1 MKSAIVKKD
10 SETTGSELAVSGY
23 NYSFDMP
30 DESVTIVVT
39 FEGLPITIK
48 KAAADPC
55 AVINKEYTS
64 EAPLYDLT
72 RLVIINDAKEGT
84 VQYKE
89 DTTYDLPQGLKIED
103 GKIIGT
109 PTVLYENGKRTDI
122 HVTGKNG
129 TEAVLKLNVIVSTK
143 QQVQE
148 STSERLT
155 IDEEKKEIN
164 LNGTSAVIQEMKLAD
179 GTTVTGIYADDDQDG
194 KPDGKSAMYSADL
207 SDYVIK
213 GVDRQN
219 SDRSVRITMLSGSVG
234 TIYGAYNSQMSY
246 TDSDAVV
253 VDVQGGTVNNVY
265 GLGSGASLDG
275 CVAVKTG
282 KNATVGTAAIKD
294 ASYAFFAGSLLDK
307 AGAITLDKKYVV
319 NELLSGDSLVVKEFA
334 TIIANARVELTGT
347 FTLERG
353 TECTINKGVK
363 ADKFTTNGNLSKI
376 WFHDNCEFG
385 SFKPNYCWVTIEE
398 DAKLTADDIKAQ
410 NTSGKIIHKGVVSGK
425 TFNSTAKWLVI
436 GSFAED
442 TDISDWSKL
451 YFKVTATSNMEGIT
465 GYSSAE
471 DFGWSDSEDGNG
483 LDYYLPGNTTQNITY
498 VDVPGY
504 TAVLSVNGGEAVE
517 GDANGR
523 CALTFPQEKS
533 EIYVEYIAKQITCTK
548 QYSDPVVVKDTEYTA
563 EDPAYDLN
571 QLKLENDTS
580 LRYGSAKKYRIK
592 TGSKLPDGLILQ
604 DGKVVGTPADTAET
618 TETVFRITG
627 RNGSEAECKVVF
639 TVEEAGYKVTDLT
652 KELDVKEYS
661 DIDLKGHSVVI
672 MSDASDGSGK
682 KVSIYPDDD
691 HDGVADS
698 GRALKIGGKTSYDLS
713 SRSIYG
719 YKDNTPYEGD
729 ISIYMYGGSIGGL
742 FGAGTSSKGTAQAK
756 VDGTVSL
763 YVKGGTISYRT
774 AGAYNADVK
783 KVELYATGG
792 SFYQYVYGLQEASA
806 DDLVFHFTDKAHMA
820 QTPFGE
826 TYSMYFAKS
835 GTVRKNA
842 DIRIGASGSQ
852 VAFADYKTV

>member
-1 MKSAIVKKD
+1 M
-10 SETTGSELAVSGY
+10 
-23 NYSFDMP
+23 
-30 DESVTIVVT
+30 
-39 FEGLPITIK
+39 
-48 KAAADPC
+48 
-55 AVINKEYTS
+55 
-64 EAPLYDLT
+64 
-72 RLVIINDAKEGT
+72 IINDAKEGT

-109 PTVLYENGKRTDI
+109 PTVLYENGKQTDI

-179 GTTVTGIYADDDQDG
+179 SATVTGIYADDNQDG

-319 NELLSGDSLVVKEFA
+319 NELLSGDSLAVKEFA

-523 CALTFPQEKS
+523 CTLTFPQEKS

-548 QYSDPVVVKDTEYTA
+548 QYSDPVVVKDAEYTA

-580 LRYGSAKKYRIK
+580 LRYGSSKKYRIK
-592 TGSKLPDGLILQ
+592 AGSKLPDGLILQ

-618 TETVFRITG
+618 TETIFRITG

-672 MSDASDGSGK
+672 MPDASDGSGK
-682 KVSIYPDDD
+682 K
-691 HDGVADS
+691 
-698 GRALKIGGKTSYDLS
+698 
-713 SRSIYG
+713 
-719 YKDNTPYEGD
+719 
-729 ISIYMYGGSIGGL
+729 
-742 FGAGTSSKGTAQAK
+742 
-756 VDGTVSL
+756 
-763 YVKGGTISYRT
+763 
-774 AGAYNADVK
+774 
-783 KVELYATGG
+783 
-792 SFYQYVYGLQEASA
+792 YQ
-806 DDLVFHFTDKAHMA
+806 F
-820 QTPFGE
+820 
-826 TYSMYFAKS
+826 
-835 GTVRKNA
+835 
-842 DIRIGASGSQ
+842 IRMIIMM
-852 VAFADYKTV
+852 V

>member
-30 DESVTIVVT
+30 DEPVTIVVT

-64 EAPLYDLT
+64 EDPLYDLT

-89 DTTYDLPQGLKIED
+89 DDTYNLPDGLKIED
-103 GKIIGT
+103 GKIIGI

-219 SDRSVRITMLSGSVG
+219 SDRSVRVTMLSGSAG

-253 VDVQGGTVNNVY
+253 VDVQGGSVNNVY

-282 KNATVGTAAIKD
+282 KNAAVGTAAIKD

-307 AGAITLDKKYVV
+307 AGAITLDKKYVI
-319 NELLSGDSLVVKEFA
+319 NELLSGDSLAVKEFA

-385 SFKPNYCWVTIEE
+385 SFEPNYCWVTIEE

-410 NTSGKIIHKGVVSGK
+410 NTSGKI
-425 TFNSTAKWLVI
+425 
-436 GSFAED
+436 
-442 TDISDWSKL
+442 
-451 YFKVTATSNMEGIT
+451 
-465 GYSSAE
+465 
-471 DFGWSDSEDGNG
+471 
-483 LDYYLPGNTTQNITY
+483 LP
-498 VDVPGY
+498 
-504 TAVLSVNGGEAVE
+504 
-517 GDANGR
+517 
-523 CALTFPQEKS
+523 
-533 EIYVEYIAKQITCTK
+533 
-548 QYSDPVVVKDTEYTA
+548 
-563 EDPAYDLN
+563 
-571 QLKLENDTS
+571 
-580 LRYGSAKKYRIK
+580 
-592 TGSKLPDGLILQ
+592 
-604 DGKVVGTPADTAET
+604 
-618 TETVFRITG
+618 
-627 RNGSEAECKVVF
+627 
-639 TVEEAGYKVTDLT
+639 
-652 KELDVKEYS
+652 
-661 DIDLKGHSVVI
+661 
-672 MSDASDGSGK
+672 
-682 KVSIYPDDD
+682 
-691 HDGVADS
+691 
-698 GRALKIGGKTSYDLS
+698 
-713 SRSIYG
+713 
-719 YKDNTPYEGD
+719 
-729 ISIYMYGGSIGGL
+729 
-742 FGAGTSSKGTAQAK
+742 
-756 VDGTVSL
+756 
-763 YVKGGTISYRT
+763 
-774 AGAYNADVK
+774 
-783 KVELYATGG
+783 
-792 SFYQYVYGLQEASA
+792 
-806 DDLVFHFTDKAHMA
+806 
-820 QTPFGE
+820 
-826 TYSMYFAKS
+826 
-835 GTVRKNA
+835 
-842 DIRIGASGSQ
+842 
-852 VAFADYKTV
+852 

>member
-1 MKSAIVKKD
+1 
-10 SETTGSELAVSGY
+10 
-23 NYSFDMP
+23 
-30 DESVTIVVT
+30 
-39 FEGLPITIK
+39 
-48 KAAADPC
+48 
-55 AVINKEYTS
+55 
-64 EAPLYDLT
+64 
-72 RLVIINDAKEGT
+72 
-84 VQYKE
+84 
-89 DTTYDLPQGLKIED
+89 
-103 GKIIGT
+103 
-109 PTVLYENGKRTDI
+109 
-122 HVTGKNG
+122 
-129 TEAVLKLNVIVSTK
+129 
-143 QQVQE
+143 
-148 STSERLT
+148 
-155 IDEEKKEIN
+155 
-164 LNGTSAVIQEMKLAD
+164 MKLAD

-548 QYSDPVVVKDTEYTA
+548 QYSDPVVVK
-563 EDPAYDLN
+563 
-571 QLKLENDTS
+571 
-580 LRYGSAKKYRIK
+580 RYR
-592 TGSKLPDGLILQ
+592 
-604 DGKVVGTPADTAET
+604 V
-618 TETVFRITG
+618 
-627 RNGSEAECKVVF
+627 
-639 TVEEAGYKVTDLT
+639 
-652 KELDVKEYS
+652 YS
-661 DIDLKGHSVVI
+661 RR
-672 MSDASDGSGK
+672 SG
-682 KVSIYPDDD
+682 I
-691 HDGVADS
+691 
-698 GRALKIGGKTSYDLS
+698 
-713 SRSIYG
+713 
-719 YKDNTPYEGD
+719 
-729 ISIYMYGGSIGGL
+729 
-742 FGAGTSSKGTAQAK
+742 
-756 VDGTVSL
+756 
-763 YVKGGTISYRT
+763 
-774 AGAYNADVK
+774 
-783 KVELYATGG
+783 
-792 SFYQYVYGLQEASA
+792 
-806 DDLVFHFTDKAHMA
+806 
-820 QTPFGE
+820 
-826 TYSMYFAKS
+826 
-835 GTVRKNA
+835 
-842 DIRIGASGSQ
+842 
-852 VAFADYKTV
+852 